1 MGKKQRKVVP
11 QQVFDR
17 RKDESIDEF
26 SPFKDVVLKEKKAEK
41 SAGKKLPG
49 KESDGRKKPSEI
61 VQGYD
66 PGASFA
72 DILSSYERTGNP
84 YSMPRGKADRGT
96 EKKVSKDFGEI
107 LAMWEGGVKKK
118 KSPTSQ
124 GKVSKPYEPTKS
136 FAEIFEE
143 YEGLQGERRTEAREE
158 EKPREA
164 TAKSPNGKVSKYV
177 HGSGVKLGRSFAEM
191 LDEFDGVTHPRTE
204 DRTAEEVGSAEGNA
218 KEVCEADDV
227 PQDGPKRF
235 FRVCADDEERSP
247 KASWSI
253 FGGNDSFVRSE
264 TEDEPE
270 KNDLAAKEDENTRE
284 SAPYRPTK
292 DFSEILSSYYGGE
305 SRKLTS
311 KRGKQKPKAEDIDAG
326 KEAVK
331 HPEEGTSLPRT
342 FEEMLEEKGD
352 DAPRCREYTI
362 SQLRTM
368 MPQATLDLHGLTGD
382 EAKAA
387 VVGFISE
394 CRRNHIR
401 KISIITGK
409 GLHSDGGV
417 PVVRNL
423 VSSILAASEDV
434 SESSK
439 APFNFGGS
447 GAFWIILK
455 K

>member
-11 QQVFDR
+11 QQVFGR
-17 RKDESIDEF
+17 RNDESIDEF

-41 SAGKKLPG
+41 PAEKKLSG
-49 KESDGRKKPSEI
+49 KGSDGRKKPSEI

-84 YSMPRGKADRGT
+84 YSMPRGKADRAT
-96 EKKVSKDFGEI
+96 EKKSRKDFGEI
-107 LAMWEGGVKKK
+107 LAMWEGGGKK
-118 KSPTSQ
+118 KSSASQ

-136 FAEIFEE
+136 FAEIFEQ
-143 YEGLQGERRTEAREE
+143 YEGLQGERRTEVREE

-164 TAKSPNGKVSKYV
+164 IAKSFNGKASKEI
-177 HGSGVKLGRSFAEM
+177 HGSVVKFGRSFAEM
-191 LDEFDGVTHPRTE
+191 LDEFDGATHPRKE
-204 DRTAEEVGSAEGNA
+204 DSAVEEVGSAEETA
-218 KEVCEADDV
+218 KDVREADDV
-227 PQDGPKRF
+227 PPDGSKRF
-235 FRVCADDEERSP
+235 FRECEEDEERSP

-253 FGGNDSFVRSE
+253 FGGNDSFVRRE
-264 TEDEPE
+264 TAAESE
-270 KNDLAAKEDENTRE
+270 KNDSIAKEENTRE

-305 SRKLTS
+305 SRKVTS
-311 KRGKQKPKAEDIDAG
+311 KRGKQKSKTENIGTVED
-326 KEAVK
+326 AVK
-331 HPEEGTSLPRT
+331 HPEEGASLSRT

-368 MPQATLDLHGLTGD
+368 MPQTTLDLHGLTGD

>member
-107 LAMWEGGVKKK
+107 LAMWEGGVKK

-284 SAPYRPTK
+284 SVPYRPTK